1 MAMTDLLLEFV
12 ADWVS
17 AAPWLTTIWVAAV
30 GACVGSFLN
39 VVIYRLPAGVSLIY
53 PGSRCPN
60 CGHAIRG
67 YDNVP
72 VLSWCLLRGRCRDCR
87 GSIAVRYPLVEATVA
102 LLFAFQ
108 WWVDVQLGAG
118 VASQPAIL
126 ATRILVFLL
135 HVSLFC
141 CLLAGALIDL
151 DGQSAPWSLV
161 WPVFVLVSLC
171 AWQQPQA
178 LALLLKSD
186 FRTARFLLGQAMV
199 GGLVAGMVASLCHG
213 SRSWRNASST
223 PTVLG
228 ISTGM
233 VLGGLVASLMIVLAA
248 IVRMVLA
255 RWTPFATAPM
265 LLTVFVGIYQLIP
278 ERYGLGAFSSTT
290 TWLAWG
296 LIGLAALGIGRWIRR
311 YEGVPKAEASDPRA
325 K

>member
-1 MAMTDLLLEFV
+1 MAMTDLLLEYV

-53 PGSRCPN
+53 PGSRCPH

-108 WWVDVQLGAG
+108 WWVDLQLGSGAP
-118 VASQPAIL
+118 SDPTIL
-126 ATRILVFLL
+126 ATRIFVFLL

-151 DGQSAPWSLV
+151 DGQSAPWSV
-161 WPVFVLVSLC
+161 AWPVLALVSLC
-171 AWQQPQA
+171 AWQQPQ
-178 LALLLKSD
+178 
-186 FRTARFLLGQAMV
+186 G
-199 GGLVAGMVASLCHG
+199 SLCCSSPISAPLAFCWGRPWRGAWLPEWSHRCVTDPG
-213 SRSWRNASST
+213 RGGTRVPRRRCWESQPAWSW
-223 PTVLG
+223 
-228 ISTGM
+228 
-233 VLGGLVASLMIVLAA
+233 VAWSPA
-248 IVRMVLA
+248 
-255 RWTPFATAPM
+255 
-265 LLTVFVGIYQLIP
+265 
-278 ERYGLGAFSSTT
+278 
-290 TWLAWG
+290 
-296 LIGLAALGIGRWIRR
+296 
-311 YEGVPKAEASDPRA
+311 
-325 K
+325 